1 MSTIVLNM
9 HKVDLF
15 KEPTPLVDLERYY
28 DKIIDV
34 QFWFEAEYSRIR
46 NISQF
51 KHTVIY
57 NIYFNPIMLAQ
68 LSILDSFNIP
78 RRVELA
84 KLIDLLTTLYKIHYG
99 EKTDLFHGLPPMRE
113 FSHIPIRPRTRLPV
127 NIPPPPSSLVPYV
140 RDSCPL
146 PIFRQ
151 PPNYYYTTYSQYLFK
166 DLNHEQ

>member
-1 MSTIVLNM
+1 M

-34 QFWFEAEYSRIR
+34 QFWFKAEYSCIR
-46 NISQF
+46 NISKF

-99 EKTDLFHGLPPMRE
+99 EKTDLFRGLPPMRG
-113 FSHIPIRPRTRLPV
+113 FSHIPI
-127 NIPPPPSSLVPYV
+127 
-140 RDSCPL
+140 
-146 PIFRQ
+146 
-151 PPNYYYTTYSQYLFK
+151 
-166 DLNHEQ
+166 